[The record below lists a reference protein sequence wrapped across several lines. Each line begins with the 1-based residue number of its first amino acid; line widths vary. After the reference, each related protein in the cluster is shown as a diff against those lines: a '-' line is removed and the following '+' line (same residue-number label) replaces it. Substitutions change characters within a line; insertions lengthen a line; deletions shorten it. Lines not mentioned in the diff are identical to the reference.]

1 MDKLLSFQG
10 KKIINFF
17 SIVQGSER
25 EKTLTLLPIRGF
37 TLLIRE
43 INYETALT

>member
-1 MDKLLSFQG
+1 MYKLLSFQE

-17 SIVQGSER
+17 SIVQGSAR
-25 EKTLTLLPIRGF
+25 EKTHKILSIRGF

-43 INYETALT
+43 NNYETAVT